1 VNRNDLEVWIERSWV
16 RPARRGKDWLFVEE
30 DIARIDLICDLAHD
44 LDMDSDAVD
53 IILSLV
59 DQVYALRRSLRSL
72 TQAVGELPADSRRE
86 VLDRMRGRLTP

>member
-16 RPARRGKDWLFVEE
+16 RPARQGKDWLFVEE